1 MKRLAALLLVLLFII
16 PQPVIAESEPDIKI
30 TEVYYKNYPGGE
42 YVVLSNWGDA
52 GTIEELILTDFEG
65 NLTINGLY
73 FEEGE
78 EIVIAADKEEY
89 EEIWHTEPDLV
100 MYEDFE
106 TSGNFKLA
114 NTEDELLVY
123 TDGDLSD
130 AFYYG
135 KGEGGDG
142 WTGER
147 VGTLG
152 YASYA
157 KRRDQ
162 DTNSAE
168 DWNWSRDWKVGHSDF
183 EQESF
188 SYEGNTTA
196 FVSPDNSKEV
206 MTEFLGQVESSLK
219 VSIYELRNK
228 KITKRIADLAEDG
241 IEVNVLAE
249 GVPVGGLSEEV
260 RTCLSKVKKSGGQVH
275 LMGGYGYSPYRFLH
289 SKMMIADSER
299 VLISSENFGYTGY
312 PVNPTYGN
320 RGWGVVLENKDIADY
335 YSEVFQSDMRYGDE
349 FIAENIEGFDYNN
362 TNNYIG
368 FHHRSF
374 EPLNVKDKVDART
387 VISPDT
393 SKSSILEM
401 IESAEE
407 SIYLQQ
413 FYIRR
418 WDHGENP
425 FISSIIERAE
435 DGVEVKILLDS
446 TWYNLD
452 YYTNGTG
459 NDGLVKILNSL
470 ADDKE
475 FDLEAKLISEEH
487 GLSKIHNKGMIVD
500 ESKVL
505 ISSINW
511 NSNSVLQNRESGVII
526 ENEEIGRYFSNVF
539 LSDWRDD
546 VTTPIADAGRDIET
560 TVNSVVELK
569 ADYSWDDSNIEVYKW
584 DIDSNGNYEG
594 RGIRYST
601 IFREP
606 GSYQITLYVEDK
618 CGNWDTDTVNVIVR
632 EEESWIGQKED
643 QTDLLI
649 IPLIGILIITAVIG
663 LWKYIQISR
672 S

>member
-1 MKRLAALLLVLLFII
+1 MKRLVAVILVLLFII
-16 PQPVIAESEPDIKI
+16 PQPVIAEPEPDIKI
-30 TEVYYKNYPGGE
+30 TEVYYKSYPGCE

-65 NLTINGLY
+65 NLTINDLY

-78 EIVIAADKEEY
+78 EIVIAADKEGY
-89 EEIWHTEPDLV
+89 KEIWHTEPDLI

-123 TDGDLSD
+123 IDGTLSD
-130 AFYYG
+130 ALYYG
-135 KGEGGDG
+135 DGEGGEG
-142 WTGER
+142 WMGER
-147 VGTLG
+147 VETLG

-157 KRRDQ
+157 KRKDQ
-162 DTNSAE
+162 DANSAE

-183 EQESF
+183 DLESF

-196 FVSPDNSKEV
+196 FVSPDSSNEV
-206 MTEFLGQVESSLK
+206 MIEFLDQVESSLK
-219 VSIYELRNK
+219 IAIYELRNK
-228 KITKRIADLAEDG
+228 KITKRIADLTEDG
-241 IEVNVLAE
+241 VEVKVLVE
-249 GVPVGGLSEEV
+249 GVPVSGLSEEV
-260 RTCLSKVKKSGGQVH
+260 RICLSQVKKSGGEVY
-275 LMGGYGYSPYRFLH
+275 LMGGERYSPYPFLH

-299 VLISSENFGYTGY
+299 VLISSENFGYNGY

-335 YSEVFQSDMRYGDE
+335 YSKVFKSDLRYGDE
-349 FIAENIEGFDYNN
+349 FIAENIDDSDHNNSYNYLGFYS
-362 TNNYIG
+362 
-368 FHHRSF
+368 RSF
-374 EPLNVKDKVDART
+374 EPLNMVDKVDVKT

-393 SKSSILEM
+393 SKSSILDM

-413 FYIRR
+413 FYIKN
-418 WDHGENP
+418 WSHGENP

-435 DGVEVKILLDS
+435 EGVAVKILLDS

-452 YYTNGTG
+452 NYTNGTG
-459 NDGLVKILNSL
+459 NDGLVKILNSIG
-470 ADDKE
+470 DDKE
-475 FDLEAKLISEEH
+475 INLEAKLISDQH
-487 GLSKIHNKGMIVD
+487 GLSKVHNKGMIVD

-505 ISSINW
+505 VSSINW
-511 NSNSVLQNRESGVII
+511 NSYSVLQNREAGVII
-526 ENEEIGRYFSNVF
+526 ENEEIGEYFSDVF
-539 LSDWRDD
+539 LSDWRNDII
-546 VTTPIADAGRDIET
+546 TPIADAGRDIET

-569 ADYSWDDSNIEVYKW
+569 GEYSWDDNNIEIYKW

-594 RGIRYST
+594 QGIRYST

-606 GSYQITLYVEDK
+606 GTYQITLYVEDE

-632 EEESWIGQKED
+632 GKESWIDQKED
-643 QTDLLI
+643 QTKLPV
-649 IPLIGILIITAVIG
+649 IPLTGILIIATVIG